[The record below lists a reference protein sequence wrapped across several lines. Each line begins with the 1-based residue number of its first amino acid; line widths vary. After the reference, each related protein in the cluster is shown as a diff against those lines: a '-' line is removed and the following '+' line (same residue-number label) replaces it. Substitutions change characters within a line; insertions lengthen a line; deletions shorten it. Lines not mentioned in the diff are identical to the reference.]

1 MCVISKIGFS
11 RLIPKLPMPGSHPL
25 SSWGFSFGADWLAR
39 YLWLDTLGGANERI
53 CVTERGKF
61 TIAQRSARVDRG
73 EGSSEFWALY
83 LSQSD
88 SVTLN
93 LTETRAGFSGA
104 LPEPIG

>member
-1 MCVISKIGFS
+1 MPRVTPAKFLGF
-11 RLIPKLPMPGSHPL
+11 
-25 SSWGFSFGADWLAR
+25 FFGADWLAR
-39 YLWLDTLGGANERI
+39 YLWLDTLGGVNERI

-93 LTETRAGFSGA
+93 FTGTRAGFSGA